1 MLEIIYDAQL
11 LQFDFTKEPRFFGV
25 KVSGNY
31 GQTIESFSTTHRGI
45 MGDLYVDQG
54 PTVGHV
60 HPHTERGF
68 RSRAA
73 WRSLEFI
80 VPVIGEVEKYIAKL
94 SEAEGI
100 YLQGHFFE
108 TLSTFTTGPN
118 QHVEHGRFR
127 VPPDHFYFLGEHNVV

>member
-1 MLEIIYDAQL
+1 MLEIIYDAEL
-11 LQFDFTKEPRFFGV
+11 LQFDFSKEPKFFGV
-25 KVSGNY
+25 KVIGNY
-31 GQTIESFSTTHRGI
+31 GLTIESFSTAHPGI
-45 MGDLYVDQG
+45 DSFLYVDQG

-80 VPVIGEVEKYIAKL
+80 VPVIGEVEKYIKKL
-94 SEAEGI
+94 NGADGI

-108 TLSTFTTGPN
+108 TVTTHQTLPS
-118 QHVEHGRFR
+118 QTAESGRFSI
-127 VPPDHFYFLGEHNVV
+127 PQDHFYFLGVKS